1 MDCLNCPL
9 IQEEIE
15 RRLNIYGFEE
25 MKQYPQYEEEILNEI
40 CRACFCDKFD
50 SKIFMTNSQGCED
63 YPSRS
68 IKKGKKGK
76 KRRTR
81 REYDAKHKKH
91 LEELSDLP
99 GYPSGARKK
108 DKTYTYASETGYIT
122 SISPFYCRTYKG
134 KGYTYL
140 KKSSNRKVRR
150 TTEILLK
157 GNTYRKI
164 FDLWWEYC

>member
-15 RRLNIYGFEE
+15 RRLNTYGFEE
-25 MKQYPQYEEEILNEI
+25 MEQYPQYEEDILNEI

-68 IKKGKKGK
+68 IKKGKKGR

-81 REYDAKHKKH
+81 REYDACLLYTSPAKTVLKMYM
-91 LEELSDLP
+91 SDFFH
-99 GYPSGARKK
+99 GIG
-108 DKTYTYASETGYIT
+108 
-122 SISPFYCRTYKG
+122 
-134 KGYTYL
+134 
-140 KKSSNRKVRR
+140 
-150 TTEILLK
+150 
-157 GNTYRKI
+157 
-164 FDLWWEYC
+164 